1 MSNTTTNTPSNQN
14 SNGNANS
21 NEHFEHCDVDEE
33 TWEYLLLQQE
43 ERREEKRT
51 KDMVEQEELEAYNK
65 QMKAQGKHIATSFE
79 DYLIESG
86 QHDRAYRWIENDNW
100 GERDIFGSY

>member
-1 MSNTTTNTPSNQN
+1 
-14 SNGNANS
+14 
-21 NEHFEHCDVDEE
+21 
-33 TWEYLLLQQE
+33 
-43 ERREEKRT
+43 
-51 KDMVEQEELEAYNK
+51 MVEQEELEAYNK
-65 QMKAQGKHIATSFE
+65 QMKAQGKHIVTSFD